1 MIVSIDGKQLEP
13 GDLFHPNHQMEAGSP
28 ASYEIKDG
36 QIVTTLDN
44 MPFAV
49 TVYKVDNTYIAARSN
64 EFGYAN
70 YEIEEVKL

>member
-1 MIVSIDGKQLEP
+1 
-13 GDLFHPNHQMEAGSP
+13 
-28 ASYEIKDG
+28 
-36 QIVTTLDN
+36 

-49 TVYKVDNTYIAARSN
+49 TVYKVDNKYIAARSN